1 MFLTHY
7 RLPKK
12 LAYPTQQEEIT
23 VCLFF
28 MPKLTYIKFLKTC
41 SS

>member
-23 VCLFF
+23 IYLF
-28 MPKLTYIKFLKTC
+28 LSINVTI
-41 SS
+41 